1 MAALARSAVRS
12 LRSEIA
18 VLYKVRGFDGEER
31 GGLGERGG
39 AVFVCGSDGKKR
51 GAIGVSPVDNGVIN
65 LWDKRGNRIDH

>member
-18 VLYKVRGFDGEER
+18 VLYKVRGFDGE
-31 GGLGERGG
+31 ERGG